1 MKKKILLGF
10 LVIVGL
16 FAIIGCGNND
26 NSTSTKS
33 DKKTKVS
40 SKFNAKA
47 NVDDLYFKYISTN
60 ELGDTANGKIMKAGE
75 YNIIVTHQKDTSKDD
90 IAYEKMLITDKDQ
103 TINKVKWSLY
113 NYSND
118 TVTSKIYMYAK
129 DGGVYTITFAKYTK
143 DFDMTDII
151 NEFMN
156 EVEFK

>member
-1 MKKKILLGF
+1 
-10 LVIVGL
+10 
-16 FAIIGCGNND
+16 
-26 NSTSTKS
+26 
-33 DKKTKVS
+33 
-40 SKFNAKA
+40 
-47 NVDDLYFKYISTN
+47 
-60 ELGDTANGKIMKAGE
+60 MKAGE

-103 TINKVKWSLY
+103 TINKIKWSTY

-118 TVTSKIYMYAK
+118 TVTSKIYMYSK

-151 NEFMN
+151 DEFMN